1 MSIKEYESTDR
12 HTNRTTTT
20 FDRFGF
26 NLVQITIIRH
36 DPDGKPL
43 GAPRSSIVSMDWL
56 REAMSE
62 I

>member
-1 MSIKEYESTDR
+1 MSKKEYISTDR
-12 HTNRTTTT
+12 RMNVTTTT
-20 FDRFGF
+20 LDRYDF
-26 NLVQITIIRH
+26 NSVYVTITRH

-56 REAMSE
+56 REAMGE